1 MDFLSLLNVIA
12 TLFALMIVG
21 AVASKLNIID
31 EVSSK
36 KLSKLII
43 NIGQPFLLISSLIN
57 VEYTQDNLILGLKSL
72 GLGFV
77 VHGVMALVAYLA
89 CARIRDVDER
99 KLSEFAMIFGNVGFI
114 GFPILDSLFGARGLF
129 MGAFYIASFNIIVW
143 IWGIIILSRKRS
155 DIKLTLKKALLN
167 FGTVPSAIGFV
178 LFVLNLDMPPF
189 VYSSASY
196 LASLCTPI
204 SVLITGAL
212 LARRKFSEIFLS
224 AKMYY
229 ISFVKLIAMPLL
241 VCVITKLVGFSSDWI
256 LFLTAVSAMP
266 CAAVISMLSEL
277 YDIKPEYA
285 ANSVGTSSLLSI
297 ATMPCV
303 LWIAQQIVSL

>member
-1 MDFLSLLNVIA
+1 MDFISLLNVIA

-36 KLSKLII
+36 RLSKLII

-57 VEYTQDNLILGLKSL
+57 VEYTPDNLILGLKSL

-89 CARIRDVDER
+89 CFRIKNIDER

-143 IWGIIILSRKRS
+143 IWGIIILSRQRS

-178 LFVLNLDMPPF
+178 LFLLNLNMPDF

-212 LARRKFSEIFLS
+212 LARRKFAEIFLS

-229 ISFVKLIAMPLL
+229 ISFVKLIVMPLL

-277 YDIKPEYA
+277 YDIRPEYA

-303 LWIAQQIVSL
+303 LWIAQKIVSL